1 MSRSTYASGAANEPR
16 ASGVTVSS
24 ANVGSTPSRV
34 VGFDGGYAEYMLAP
48 IEHLVALP
56 DEIGLAQA
64 APLPCAGLTTYTGF
78 RKAALAP
85 GQRTVVI
92 GVGGPGHLTISIGA
106 AFGGRVYAVTSSRNK
121 VQDALERGAALA
133 GSAEDVARRLHDDGG
148 AEVVLNTVDD
158 LGPLATIMTEVAIGA
173 KIVLAAAADTPLP
186 IERCN
191 SSPINCRSSERSLDR
206 PATWKNCSLSRSP
219 TAFGPRSRGT
229 GSRTSTR
236 PRTTSATTR
245 FDTAPWWS
253 SDRLPPM
260 RPEDLDQ

>member
-1 MSRSTYASGAANEPR
+1 
-16 ASGVTVSS
+16 
-24 ANVGSTPSRV
+24 VGSTPSRV

-56 DEIGLAQA
+56 DEIGLAEA

-85 GQRTVVI
+85 GQRTVGI
-92 GVGGPGHLTISIGA
+92 GVGGPGHLAISIGA

-121 VQDALERGAALA
+121 VQDALERGAAFA

-173 KIVLAAAADTPLP
+173 KIVLAAAADAPLP
-186 IERCN
+186 IDALQFLTHQLQVFGTFFG
-191 SSPINCRSSERSLDR
+191 SPGDLEELLALAVTHGIR
-206 PATWKNCSLSRSP
+206 PQIEGYRV
-219 TAFGPRSRGT
+219 
-229 GSRTSTR
+229 
-236 PRTTSATTR
+236 
-245 FDTAPWWS
+245 
-253 SDRLPPM
+253 
-260 RPEDLDQ
+260 EDVNQAQDNLRNNKVRYRAVVEF

>member
-1 MSRSTYASGAANEPR
+1 
-16 ASGVTVSS
+16 
-24 ANVGSTPSRV
+24 
-34 VGFDGGYAEYMLAP
+34 MLAP

-56 DEIGLAQA
+56 DEIGLAEA
-64 APLPCAGLTTYTGF
+64 APLLCAGLTTYTGF

-121 VQDALERGAALA
+121 VQDALGRGAAFA

-173 KIVLAAAADTPLP
+173 KIVLAACGRRAVAHRRAAIPDPSIAGLRNVLW
-186 IERCN
+186 IAR
-191 SSPINCRSSERSLDR
+191 R
-206 PATWKNCSLSRSP
+206 PGGIAC
-219 TAFGPRSRGT
+219 SRGHH
-229 GSRTSTR
+229 GIR
-236 PRTTSATTR
+236 PQIEGYRV
-245 FDTAPWWS
+245 
-253 SDRLPPM
+253 
-260 RPEDLDQ
+260 EDANQAQDNLRNNKVRYRAVVEC